1 MSARIAFDD
10 GLLAEDC
17 LTGVPGVRLR
27 RLAPA
32 DAAALAAGLNDLEV
46 AKNLVAVPHP
56 YGADDAATF
65 LRGPAASP
73 HMLCA
78 GLWVEESFA
87 GCVAI
92 DATAGFPEL
101 GYWLV
106 RAHWG
111 RGIVS
116 AATRA
121 LVDLAFAATAI
132 EKIVSGHF
140 VDNAASAAVLRKLGF
155 KPAGIVETRSRARA
169 EPVRL
174 VAMNLERE
182 AWTAGRPTIETARLV
197 MRPPLMADAE
207 EIAAL
212 ANDGGLPLTTA
223 ATPRV
228 RRPEEAR
235 GFVLQALRRGFPA
248 DASFCMRLRESG
260 ALIGGIGWRD
270 AGADEVEL
278 GYWLG
283 ADHRGVGLATEAAR
297 AALEAAFETTGA
309 ATVKACCRPI
319 NPASRGV
326 LERCGFQWSGA
337 GHMRPQASGGSV
349 PVDRFRLERDVFYS
363 LKAWGAAAIRT
374 GAAPQARADALSRAA
389 DRA

>member
-17 LTGVPGVRLR
+17 LTAVPGVRLR
-27 RLAPA
+27 RLTPA

-46 AKNLVAVPHP
+46 SKNLVAVPHP
-56 YGADDAATF
+56 YGPKDAAVF
-65 LRGPAASP
+65 LKGPAASP

-78 GLWVEESFA
+78 GLWVEDSFA

-121 LVDLAFAATAI
+121 IVDLAFGATRI

-155 KPAGIVETRSRARA
+155 KPAGVVETRSRARA

-174 VAMNLERE
+174 VAMNLDRE
-182 AWTAGRPTIETARLV
+182 TWEADRPTIETSRLV
-197 MRPPLMADAE
+197 MRPPLMTDAE

-235 GFVLQALRRGFPA
+235 AFVLEALRRGFPRE
-248 DASFCMRLRESG
+248 ASFCMRLKEGG
-260 ALIGGIGWRD
+260 ALVGGVGWRE

-309 ATVKACCRPI
+309 ATVKACCRLI
-319 NPASRGV
+319 NSASRGV
-326 LERCGFQWSGA
+326 LERCGFQWAGA
-337 GHMRPQASGGSV
+337 GHMRAQTSGGPA
-349 PVDRFRLERDVFYS
+349 PVDRFRLEREVFFS

-374 GAAPQARADALSRAA
+374 GQAPGSSARRPVALG
-389 DRA
+389 